1 MRAFCMSCKHRQ
13 RKYGK
18 WACIVDN
25 CMHLD
30 TIVDRYESKHGL
42 MEQQT
47 NNFRVELNRK
57 DALILELEQEN
68 YRYRYKNDMK
78 HDSMEGL

>member
-13 RKYGK
+13 REYGK
-18 WACIVDN
+18 WACRVDN

-30 TIVDRYESKHGL
+30 TIVDRYDSKHSL

-47 NNFRVELNRK
+47 NNFKVELDRK
-57 DALILELEQEN
+57 NALIIELEQEN
-68 YRYRYKNDMK
+68 YRYRHKNDMK